1 MAGICPASTPL
12 AFDKNTVRAVRAAR
26 ASRRLVRSSAA
37 TIPRHA
43 SNRDGYLRP
52 SESATASAI
61 TRVTVTFRRRASSL
75 IIWLIGS
82 AARKER
88 MSRGT
93 GASGVLSGFALR
105 VLSRVSF
112 CVVRLIYA

>member
-12 AFDKNTVRAVRAAR
+12 AFDKSLARAVRAAR
-26 ASRRLVRSSAA
+26 ASRRLVRSSSA
-37 TIPRHA
+37 TIPCHTTI
-43 SNRDGYLRP
+43 RDGYSRP
-52 SESATASAI
+52 SVSATASAI
-61 TRVTVTFRRRASSL
+61 TRVTVTFRRHASSL

-93 GASGVLSGFALR
+93 GGSGGLSGACFIVLSC
-105 VLSRVSF
+105 VVF
-112 CVVRLIYA
+112 CVVRLMYA

>member
-12 AFDKNTVRAVRAAR
+12 AFDKSLARAVRAAR
-26 ASRRLVRSSAA
+26 ASRRFIRSSAA

-43 SNRDGYLRP
+43 SKRDGYLRP
-52 SESATASAI
+52 SVSATASAI

-75 IIWLIGS
+75 IIWWIGS

-93 GASGVLSGFALR
+93 GVAGVDFCVVA
-105 VLSRVSF
+105 RVSF
-112 CVVRLIYA
+112 CMLRCIYV

>member
-12 AFDKNTVRAVRAAR
+12 AFDKSLARAARAAR
-26 ASRRLVRSSAA
+26 ASRRFIRSSAA

-43 SNRDGYLRP
+43 SKRDGYLRP

-61 TRVTVTFRRRASSL
+61 TRVTVTFRRRASRL

-93 GASGVLSGFALR
+93 GASGVLPGLALR